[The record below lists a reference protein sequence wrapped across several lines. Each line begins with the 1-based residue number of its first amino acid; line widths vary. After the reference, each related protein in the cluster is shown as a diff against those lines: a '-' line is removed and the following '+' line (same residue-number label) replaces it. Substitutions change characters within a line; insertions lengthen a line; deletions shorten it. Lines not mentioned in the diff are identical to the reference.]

1 MNNPTTNP
9 TLVLLAAGMSTR
21 YGRLKQLEPVGP
33 SGEALLDYAVYDAH
47 RAGFSRV
54 VLIIREEIEH
64 LFREHVEGRWP
75 ADLEVAYHRQRLDDL
90 PGAPPDL
97 LASRAFSDARGRR
110 TKPWGTAHAVLTA
123 KNQLPGPF
131 ALLNADDF
139 YGRESF
145 GQAQSL
151 TATLAGRPKSFGI
164 VTYTLGDTLSDHG
177 GVNRGVCQVDAD
189 GWLSQVRETL
199 DIRPAGNGLF
209 GRTMEGD
216 PVRLDGS
223 EPISTNFWV
232 FDRDIF
238 PILEDK
244 LLTFL
249 ADVAGNADTQPEFLI
264 PMVINHSLAS
274 DECTVQAVPT
284 RGRFLGITHPPDRT
298 LVVRGLEDM
307 VRDGEYSTPLWG

>member
-1 MNNPTTNP
+1 MNNQTANP

-21 YGRLKQLEPVGP
+21 YGRLKQLEHVGP

-54 VLIIREEIEH
+54 LLIIREEIED

-75 ADLEVAYHRQRLDDL
+75 ADMEVAYHHQRLDDL

-97 LASRAFSDARGRR
+97 LTSPAFGEARGRR

-123 KNQLPGPF
+123 KDELPGSF

-145 GQAQSL
+145 EQALSL
-151 TATLAGRPKSFGI
+151 ATEVEGLRDSFGI

-177 GVNRGVCQVDAD
+177 GVNRGVCQVDAE

-216 PVRLDGS
+216 PVGLDGS
-223 EPISTNFWV
+223 EPISTNFWI
-232 FDRDIF
+232 FDPDIF
-238 PILEDK
+238 PILEAS

-249 ADVAGNADTQPEFLI
+249 DEVSGNIDAQPEFLI
-264 PMVINHSLAS
+264 PTVVNHSLAS
-274 DECTVQAVPT
+274 GESTVRAVPT
-284 RGRFLGITHPPDRT
+284 RGRFLGITHPPDRA
-298 LVVRGLEDM
+298 LVVRGLENL
-307 VRDGEYSTPLWG
+307 VKEGEYPTPLWG